1 MEPFIIQKPA
11 LLFQGWHPNCQKW
24 WKNFKVDALKFNIDC
39 PLTSIASKMALSYI
53 SKIASNRWICSK
65 DWWEV
70 SIVGRNCKK
79 TQKSSAVTSFTNSYS
94 FYREEC
100 STKGGAS
107 DGSCASGF
115 GVCCVCKY
123 LKARPCPFIHI
134 SPIFYP
140 RCIIG
145 WYNYYLSVALA
156 CGASASENQTY
167 LVQASV
173 TTLTNPCKYT
183 ICPCGTNICR
193 IRFDFTVRILKMS
206 KYFLF

>member
-1 MEPFIIQKPA
+1 MFGI
-11 LLFQGWHPNCQKW
+11 N
-24 WKNFKVDALKFNIDC
+24 
-39 PLTSIASKMALSYI
+39 SITI
-53 SKIASNRWICSK
+53 
-65 DWWEV
+65 
-70 SIVGRNCKK
+70 
-79 TQKSSAVTSFTNSYS
+79 T
-94 FYREEC
+94 FYHREEC

-123 LKARPCPFIHI
+123 LKACPCPFIHI
-134 SPIFYP
+134 LSWFYP

-145 WYNYYLSVALA
+145 SYHYCLSVALA

-193 IRFDFTVRILKMS
+193 IRFDFTVRKLKIS
-206 KYFLF
+206 IFFFLITARLYCKIWVLVEWRFSSYIFPTSQQFTLYCRAWPHLNSLTKQRIYKVKLSLMG